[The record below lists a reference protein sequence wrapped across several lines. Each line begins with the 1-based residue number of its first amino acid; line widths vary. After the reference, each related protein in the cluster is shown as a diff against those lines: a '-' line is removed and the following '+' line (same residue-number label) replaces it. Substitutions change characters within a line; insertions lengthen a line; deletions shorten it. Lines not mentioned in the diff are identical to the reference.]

1 MRRAALVATGALA
14 LTAGASVALRPPEPP
29 GPIVAVR
36 YLPLVEPGHRDPRA
50 ALLAERYGFGRL
62 AGEGADGWPRVIARD
77 ESTLRGL
84 LADPSPLWIIYYGP
98 EELRPD
104 RPLLVASSTV
114 LQARGLTLFGN
125 GLVILRARS
134 VIIDAIDV
142 RDAAIDGVSIRASH
156 DVWLRR
162 VRVLGW
168 GDGAVDVT
176 ARSSGVT
183 ITDAEIAHGDK
194 AILVGGGRPDDNDIT
209 VTIQGG
215 HIHDFGRRAPRVRG
229 YVHMLDTVVE
239 RWDGTAADVSDG
251 GRLYLERVRFVPG
264 RSSGPAAE
272 IADGANGGA
281 ILAVGVDAGGAQLE
295 TGGRVALP
303 VYGVVAP

>member
-1 MRRAALVATGALA
+1 MKRTALVAAGALA

-36 YLPLVEPGHRDPRA
+36 YLPRVEPGHTDPRT
-50 ALLAERYGFGRL
+50 ALLAERYGFGRH
-62 AGEGADGWPRVIARD
+62 AGDGADSWPRVIARD

-84 LADPSPLWIIYYGP
+84 LADPAPLWVYYDGP

-114 LQARGLTLFGN
+114 LQARGLTIIGH

-134 VIIDAIDV
+134 VIIDTIDI
-142 RDAAIDGVSIRASH
+142 RDAAIDGVSVRASH

-168 GDGAVDVT
+168 GDGAIDVT

-183 ITDAEIAHGDK
+183 ITDAEIARGDK
-194 AILVGGGRPDDNDIT
+194 AILVGGGRPDDNDIR

-215 HIHDFGRRAPRVRG
+215 HLHDFGRRAPRVRG
-229 YVHMLDTVVE
+229 YVHMLDTLVE

-281 ILAVGVDAGGAQLE
+281 VAAVDVDAGGAAIE
-295 TGGRVALP
+295 VGGHVTAP
-303 VYGVVAP
+303 AYGAVAP